1 MPGSNAQSRPA
12 KSWKALLAGAWLLV
26 CGPASHGPAFD
37 SDLAGRV
44 GTTGEQSLDGQTE
57 IAAAA
62 DDREIA
68 AAANDR
74 FVSREI
80 ALSGFVEGSLE
91 ASLARSGASADL
103 SLKLRDALSSAVN
116 AGDPLHSGDKF
127 QIRYEQTFAGNGREV
142 GPARIVSAEI
152 TTANKN
158 RIAFY
163 RFRPT
168 RGTEQLWLASG
179 EALAAPAMRL
189 PLQAINVSSGFG
201 VRADPFEQPRNG
213 LGAPSRLGSVGA
225 TLNTATARGVA
236 LGLAPGPGKAPSR
249 GGASFLMHNGVDLVA
264 PPGTPIHAA
273 SDGKVVGAAP
283 NAGYGNWI
291 RIQHADNVATVYGH
305 LSEFAP
311 GISAGVEVHQG
322 QVIGFV
328 GSTGR
333 STGPHLHFEVIKDGK
348 AIDPMT
354 FPETKR
360 VRLEGA
366 DLESFRKLVRQ
377 FETGRHGEAAF
388 QPISAGGVY

>member
-1 MPGSNAQSRPA
+1 MPDSNVQSRPA
-12 KSWKALLAGAWLLV
+12 KPWKALLAGAWLLV
-26 CGPASHGPAFD
+26 CGPASHSPAFD
-37 SDLAGRV
+37 ADLAGH
-44 GTTGEQSLDGQTE
+44 LDSAEPPLGGQTE
-57 IAAAA
+57 IAAAVDA
-62 DDREIA
+62 PFVSREIVA
-68 AAANDR
+68 
-74 FVSREI
+74 SREI
-80 ALSGFVEGSLE
+80 ALSGSVEGSLE

-103 SLKLRDALSSAVN
+103 RLKLRDALSSALN
-116 AGDPLHSGDKF
+116 ADDPLHGGDKF
-127 QIRYEQTFAGNGREV
+127 HIRYEQTFAGDREV

-152 TTANKN
+152 MTANKN

-179 EALAAPAMRL
+179 EALAEPAMRL
-189 PLQAINVSSGFG
+189 PLQTVNVSSGFG

-291 RIQHADNVATVYGH
+291 RIQHADKVATVYGH

-377 FETGRHGEAAF
+377 FEAGRHGEAAF
-388 QPISAGGVY
+388 QPISAGGVH